1 MNAVIYARYS
11 SDNQREESIEGQ
23 IRECTAFAEKN
34 GMTILRHYI
43 DRAYSAKTDNRPEFQ
58 RMIRDSKEKLFDI
71 VLVWK
76 LDRFARNRYDS
87 AQYKNLLKKNGVR
100 VVSANEAIS
109 DSSEGILMESI
120 LEGFAEYFSADLAE
134 KVSRGMT
141 ENALK
146 CKFNGGNPTVGYLID
161 SEQHF
166 QIDPVK
172 APFVLNAF
180 KMYDEGSTMSQ
191 VRDYLNAHNVC
202 NNRGGKHTINSI
214 AKMLK
219 NRRYIGEYS
228 YRDVVIP
235 NGIPAIVPEDLF
247 ERVQEKIEKNKKAP
261 ARHKAE
267 DDYLLTTK
275 LFCGY
280 CGAYMCGES
289 GRGRNGS
296 VHRYYKCVSVKK
308 KRTECKKKA
317 VKKDWIENLVISQ
330 TMRLVN
336 DEETVK
342 AIAAML
348 LDMQERENTN
358 LPLLTEQLRE
368 AQRGIDN
375 LLNAIQQGIFTK
387 STKSRLEELEAAKEE
402 LEIRIA
408 NEKLVKPKLT
418 EEQILFYLHKFRVL
432 DMSKQSHRQRLID
445 TFINRIY
452 LYDDKLVIT
461 FNHKDGAQTV
471 TLGDIETALAE
482 QENGSDLVSSAVPK
496 AGNAVRRFLLLFC
509 VNWDSNKGGR
519 LYCRAQL
526 PELQARGNYAGAMPK
541 A

>member
-1 MNAVIYARYS
+1 M
-11 SDNQREESIEGQ
+11 
-23 IRECTAFAEKN
+23 
-34 GMTILRHYI
+34 
-43 DRAYSAKTDNRPEFQ
+43 
-58 RMIRDSKEKLFDI
+58 
-71 VLVWK
+71 
-76 LDRFARNRYDS
+76 
-87 AQYKNLLKKNGVR
+87 
-100 VVSANEAIS
+100 
-109 DSSEGILMESI
+109 
-120 LEGFAEYFSADLAE
+120 
-134 KVSRGMT
+134 
-141 ENALK
+141 
-146 CKFNGGNPTVGYLID
+146 GYLID
-161 SEQHF
+161 NEQHF

-191 VRDYLNAHNVC
+191 IRDYLNAHNIC
-202 NNRGGKHTINSI
+202 NNRGGKHTINSV
-214 AKMLK
+214 AKILK

-235 NGIPAIVPEDLF
+235 DGIPAIVPEDLF
-247 ERVQEKIEKNKKAP
+247 DRVQEKIEKNKKAP

-289 GRGRNGS
+289 GRGRNGT

-308 KRTECKKKA
+308 KRTECKKKP
-317 VKKDWIENLVISQ
+317 VKKDWIESLVISQ
-330 TMRLVN
+330 TMKLVN

-368 AQRGIDN
+368 VQSGIDN

-402 LEIRIA
+402 LEIKIA
-408 NEKLVKPKLT
+408 NEKLAKPKLT

-461 FNHKDGAQTV
+461 FNHKDGAQTI
-471 TLGDIETALAE
+471 TLSDIETALAE

-496 AGNAVRRFLLLFC
+496 NQIPVRVSGFLVLRAGLE
-509 VNWDSNKGGR
+509 
-519 LYCRAQL
+519 RA
-526 PELQARGNYAGAMPK
+526 AAA
-541 A
+541 